1 MPGWNLKS
9 GIIVEENVSE
19 DEYWSLFNFV
29 FSDACRKTNTYK
41 FGLIKSICDQVYDLY
56 EDPVQ
61 GFYLPYEKLFSK
73 FTENYWNLV
82 NKYGLKQMSYNGKS
96 EYSKIELIIKEAVK
110 GYSIPES
117 VGFLSVNEK
126 DRDHITR
133 TVTTECKKCVIGA
146 LYNDFEGKL
155 YAFDLRGDGVY
166 LSGGA
171 YRFISKYKM
180 EIERLNYYAWARF
193 LEKVNDDA
201 ALVRVLEKLDLATPQ
216 RKDLSVY
223 RELLYK
229 EFQEDRCFYCGKK
242 IDKTAH
248 VDHFIPWTF
257 VKNDNLWNFVLACPR
272 CNLRKSDSLVSRD
285 YLIKIEKRNTMLL
298 EVTGSTRGFIE
309 SEFIGYHT
317 GLLNRMWEYAKMS
330 GVRERAGFAEAS
342 AK

>member
-9 GIIVEENVSE
+9 GKIVEESVSE
-19 DEYWSLFNFV
+19 DEYWSLFNYV

-41 FGLIKSICDQVYDLY
+41 FGLIKSICDQVYDLF
-56 EDPVQ
+56 EDPIQ
-61 GFYLPYEKLFSK
+61 GYYLPYEKLFAK

-82 NKYGLKQMSYNGKS
+82 NMYGLKQMSYNGKS
-96 EYSKIELIIKEAVK
+96 KYSKIELIIKEAVV
-110 GYSIPES
+110 GYDIPETVS
-117 VGFLSVNEK
+117 FLSVNEK
-126 DRDHITR
+126 DRDRITR

-155 YAFDLRGDGVY
+155 YAFDLHGSGIY
-166 LSGGA
+166 LSDDA
-171 YRFISKYKM
+171 YKFISKYKM
-180 EIERLNYYAWARF
+180 EIERLNYYSWARF
-193 LEKVNDDA
+193 LEKVNDDG

-242 IDKTAH
+242 LDKKVH

-257 VKNDNLWNFVLACPR
+257 VKNDNLWNFVLSCPR

-285 YLIKIEKRNTMLL
+285 YLLKIENRNSMLL
-298 EVTGSTRGFIE
+298 ELTGSTRDIIE
-309 SEFIGYHT
+309 TEFAGYHT

-330 GVRERAGFAEAS
+330 GIREREGFAEAFV
-342 AK
+342 K